1 LNRIGVY
8 IGGERARGLRNTE
21 EFMIA
26 ASVDG
31 FRSAN
36 DVITIS
42 EADQEDLRFPF
53 ARTQELRVG
62 DF

>member
-1 LNRIGVY
+1 
-8 IGGERARGLRNTE
+8 
-21 EFMIA
+21 MIA

-36 DVITIS
+36 DVIAIS

-53 ARTQELRVG
+53 ARTQELRVRRFLSWAIKSAVVSRVPG
-62 DF
+62 RSPAK